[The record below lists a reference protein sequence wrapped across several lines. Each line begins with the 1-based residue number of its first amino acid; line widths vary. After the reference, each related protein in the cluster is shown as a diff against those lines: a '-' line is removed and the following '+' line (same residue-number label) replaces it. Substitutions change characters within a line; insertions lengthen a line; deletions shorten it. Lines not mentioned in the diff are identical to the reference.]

1 MPCGRIPGPL
11 CDKFEE
17 WWGPERPVV
26 NWSVKETV
34 DDPAASPPQDGDQR
48 IVRGSSWLPNLI
60 VALDE
65 FKNLVALRAKDDRA
79 VVNVENVTLKQS
91 ERKGTPL
98 GKHRFKGNTA
108 DVVKIRNLQVTGD
121 ASDKEVSAIGTL
133 SVTNPADPERL
144 TTPLDIDFRLNT
156 TPLTLSTDG
165 LTQGVRGNL
174 STLGGALKATF
185 TANFSYD
192 TDRVARALKGQGS
205 TSDLAPSL
213 DISGALEL
221 AIFKKIPLLQ
231 NIFRTQF
238 ELSAPTTAPL
248 NTTMSGALFP
258 FPASYKFKGI
268 VPIPAGGLFD
278 VQAAGYGMHS
288 GRFDGKSGSSF
299 TASITPVPLP
309 PFPVYLYGDYYH
321 VLKKSNGVEVGVRL
335 TAALDKA
342 DFLKVFRNP
351 GELFSGAEPPGGP
364 DDAIQHLYKQ
374 ASHRPWE
381 PDSRY
386 NAGADY
392 KKPWL
397 MGRLTV
403 RW

>member
-1 MPCGRIPGPL
+1 L

-26 NWSVKETV
+26 NWQVREVV
-34 DDPAASPPQDGDQR
+34 DDPSSNPQQGGDQR
-48 IVRGSSWLPNLI
+48 LVTGSKWLPSLI
-60 VALDE
+60 IALDE
-65 FKNLVALRAKDDRA
+65 FKNLAALRAKDDRA
-79 VVNVENVTLKQS
+79 VVNVDNVVLNQS
-91 ERKGTPL
+91 DRTGTPL
-98 GKHRFKGNTA
+98 GQHRLPGNRA

-121 ASDKEVSAIGTL
+121 ASDRAVSAIGTL
-133 SVTNPADPERL
+133 SVTNPKDPERL
-144 TTPLDIDFRLNT
+144 TTPLDIDFRLST
-156 TPLTLSTDG
+156 SSLTLSTDG
-165 LTQGVRGNL
+165 LTQGVRG
-174 STLGGALKATF
+174 SASALGGVVKASF

-192 TDRVARALKGQGS
+192 TERLTRVLKGQGS

-238 ELSAPTTAPL
+238 ELNAPTIAPVKRPL
-248 NTTMSGALFP
+248 TGSLFA
-258 FPASYKFKGI
+258 FPASYKFKGM
-268 VPIPAGGLFD
+268 VPVPAGGLFD
-278 VQAAGYGMHS
+278 VDAAGFGMHG
-288 GRFDGKSGSSF
+288 GRFDAKSGSNF

-321 VLKKSNGVEVGVRL
+321 VLKTSNGVEIGVRL
-335 TAALDKA
+335 TVALDKA
-342 DFLKVFRNP
+342 DLSK
-351 GELFSGAEPPGGP
+351 LFGNAGDLFTGAEPPVAKNE
-364 DDAIQHLYKQ
+364 AIQTTYQH

-386 NAGADY
+386 NSGADY

-397 MGRLTV
+397 MGKLMI